1 MIGKGR
7 GAMKK
12 EKNRFITT
20 EIYHDGMSACTKIL
34 VDVETHV
41 QYMFHN
47 EGSGAGLCVLV
58 DRDGRP
64 LLADDKI
71 IEHEE
76 MVYARAHQPV
86 SNISLNER
94 QEQFEPIRPVKKV
107 QIKEKEKKK
116 SWADKIR

>member
-1 MIGKGR
+1 
-7 GAMKK
+7 MKK
-12 EKNRFITT
+12 NKNRFITT
-20 EIYHDGMSACTKIL
+20 EIYHDGMSASTKLL

-64 LLADDKI
+64 LLADDEI

-76 MVYARAHQPV
+76 MAYVRAQQPAAA
-86 SNISLNER
+86 ISLNER

-116 SWADKIR
+116 SWAEEIK

>member
-1 MIGKGR
+1 
-7 GAMKK
+7 MKK
-12 EKNRFITT
+12 NKNRFITT
-20 EIYHDGMSACTKIL
+20 EIYHDGMSACTKLL

-64 LLADDKI
+64 LLADDEI

-76 MVYARAHQPV
+76 MAYVRAQQPAAA
-86 SNISLNER
+86 ISLNER
-94 QEQFEPIRPVKKV
+94 QAQLFFFSFSLIRPVKKV
-107 QIKEKEKKK
+107 QIKEKENKK
-116 SWADKIR
+116 SWAEEIK